1 MLERLRRERG
11 LPEVIVTDNG
21 SEFTSR
27 VFDAWAY
34 ARGVRI
40 DFIQPGKPVQN
51 RFVESFNG
59 TFRDDCLNLHWF
71 LTLAAA
77 RIEIEAWRREYN
89 TERPHSSL
97 ARLAP
102 ATFARLHA
110 QGQST
115 FTSRLSTR
123 RPRAG
128 CRRPALRRCRR
139 PRGRAR
145 PGPPGR
151 RGASRR
157 RWRLPRGRRFVMRDG
172 KIAER
177 RAWVI
182 ALEENDYR

>member
-1 MLERLRRERG
+1 VLERLRRERG

-51 RFVESFNG
+51 CFVESFNG

-110 QGQST
+110 QARARS
-115 FTSRLSTR
+115 
-123 RPRAG
+123 PAG
-128 CRRPALRRCRR
+128 CQRDDLGRDAAVQLCEGAVDRVVERGQGLRVVEEPPVEDGGCLVVVVSSCAT
-139 PRGRAR
+139 GRSPSAA
-145 PGPPGR
+145 PG
-151 RGASRR
+151 
-157 RWRLPRGRRFVMRDG
+157 
-172 KIAER
+172 
-177 RAWVI
+177 
-182 ALEENDYR
+182 